1 MVLRVGM
8 SPVVMAKYYR
18 VVFEAYDS
26 HSEAPEQANILLE
39 GSASAPSSC
48 LDFGIRHQEQI
59 NLIPTFPRFFFGM
72 KKLRQILAH

>member
-1 MVLRVGM
+1 M

-26 HSEAPEQANILLE
+26 QSEAPEQANILLE

-48 LDFGIRHQEQI
+48 LDFI
-59 NLIPTFPRFFFGM
+59 NVIT
-72 KKLRQILAH
+72 